1 MAALIVSVSLGFASD
16 LLFAAALQ
24 LRPEWFADPVGLVA
38 AGEPSATLLS
48 FAALA
53 DLCGYYLPTAVVAL
67 GTVDWLRERG
77 PRLADGALVGAIG
90 YVVAGSIGAVML
102 AVAGP
107 SLMRSYSAADSDQS
121 ALAVT
126 FGFLVDVAVRGIWQ
140 VLDGVF
146 IAAWMIGNGLLV
158 RRVLPGFARLSIGLG
173 VLFLISAAGNV
184 LGLGLVR
191 DAHPRDHLRA
201 LVRVGRV
208 AGHAGLEATAAAR
221 GSPCVGSYLGDRGRK
236 EHRAPSRAPGGR
248 TAEPRPRS
256 SWRRSGPNRRC
267 ARSYPDL
274 RLLGCRAAERRK

>member
-1 MAALIVSVSLGFASD
+1 MSVSLGFTSY

-53 DLCGYYLPTAVVAL
+53 DLGGYYLPTAVVAL
-67 GTVDWLRERG
+67 ALWPGSGNAAL
-77 PRLADGALVGAIG
+77 LADGALVDAVG
-90 YVVAGSIGAVML
+90 YVVAGSIAAVML

-107 SLMRSYSAADSDQS
+107 RLLRSYSAAGSDQS

-158 RRVLPGFARLSIGLG
+158 RRSCPVLDACRS
-173 VLFLISAAGNV
+173 VSACC
-184 LGLGLVR
+184 
-191 DAHPRDHLRA
+191 
-201 LVRVGRV
+201 
-208 AGHAGLEATAAAR
+208 
-221 GSPCVGSYLGDRGRK
+221 S
-236 EHRAPSRAPGGR
+236 
-248 TAEPRPRS
+248 
-256 SWRRSGPNRRC
+256 
-267 ARSYPDL
+267 
-274 RLLGCRAAERRK
+274 